1 MADGDEKDKEN
12 SRAVR
17 GILFFGV
24 PSQGMD
30 ISSLLGM
37 VKGKVNEHFLQGLR
51 HDSDTL
57 RNQHREFCKKF
68 PHESCKII
76 SFYETEYSPTA
87 KKVYHLGSIKPEL
100 FHLNASRIITYTNN
114 HDVGTQWLE
123 NERRTSPLG
132 WTGFGH
138 VGLASVGGW
147 TELLPTHQT

>member
-1 MADGDEKDKEN
+1 MADGDEKDKAN
-12 SRAVR
+12 SQAVR

-57 RNQHREFCKKF
+57 RNQHREFCIKF
-68 PHESCKII
+68 PYKSCKIM

-87 KKVYHLGSIKPEL
+87 QKVHHIGSIKVEL
-100 FHLNASRIITYTNN
+100 FHLNASYMITHTNN
-114 HDVGTQWLE
+114 HDSSAVGI
-123 NERRTSPLG
+123 
-132 WTGFGH
+132 
-138 VGLASVGGW
+138 
-147 TELLPTHQT
+147 

>member
-1 MADGDEKDKEN
+1 MADGDEKDKAN

-37 VKGKVNEHFLQGLR
+37 VKGKVNEHFLQGIR

-68 PHESCKII
+68 PYKSCKIM
-76 SFYETEYSPTA
+76 SFYETEHSPTA
-87 KKVYHLGSIKPEL
+87 KKVYHIGPVKVEL
-100 FHLNASRIITYTNN
+100 FHLTASCMIYPYQQSRF
-114 HDVGTQWLE
+114 VS
-123 NERRTSPLG
+123 RRDPMAG
-132 WTGFGH
+132 K
-138 VGLASVGGW
+138 
-147 TELLPTHQT
+147 

>member
-1 MADGDEKDKEN
+1 MADGDEKDKAN

-30 ISSLLGM
+30 ISSLLGI

-57 RNQHREFCKKF
+57 RNQHREFCKIF
-68 PHESCKII
+68 PYESCKIM

-87 KKVYHLGSIKPEL
+87 KKVYHIGSIQ
-100 FHLNASRIITYTNN
+100 SRVVSSQRILYNY
-114 HDVGTQWLE
+114 
-123 NERRTSPLG
+123 PY
-132 WTGFGH
+132 
-138 VGLASVGGW
+138 
-147 TELLPTHQT
+147 